1 MLCLFRNSVWIQS
14 AINSL
19 LTDDFHISCLHVWLI
34 IQQHRTPH
42 FNGNTNAICHNDRLE
57 SADRTQ
63 RIRTKQT
70 LVRVCVCVLSTISRF
85 KGQISLLFWQV
96 QNFADRS
103 LFAFTHTLAHSLLRT
118 HTQTHTQSYTL
129 SLSAFRV
136 SFCLLY
142 FCYLI
147 SVHHQNERK
156 TKTSSP
162 KISEKTHF
170 FPNHLK
176 TSANLT
182 IRSMWDDFMSKKN
195 KWVYFVLYRDR
206 QPFWTT

>member
-118 HTQTHTQSYTL
+118 HTLTRRHTR
-129 SLSAFRV
+129 SLIHCHWVRSEFH
-136 SFCLLY
+136 
-142 FCYLI
+142 
-147 SVHHQNERK
+147 SVYSIFVIWFQHITKMNEKRKRHHQK
-156 TKTSSP
+156 
-162 KISEKTHF
+162 
-170 FPNHLK
+170 
-176 TSANLT
+176 
-182 IRSMWDDFMSKKN
+182 
-195 KWVYFVLYRDR
+195 
-206 QPFWTT
+206 